1 MGAGFITLSESTFDE
16 EIKSSDQPV
25 LVDFWAEWCGPCKM
39 IAPTLEEISSDY
51 AGRLRIMKLN
61 VDDAPDTA
69 RRFEVQ
75 SIPTLILFKDG
86 EPSLR
91 IVGAKGKGQLLQ
103 EIEPFLPTGP
113 GSAQAII
120 T

>member
-1 MGAGFITLSESTFDE
+1 MAAGIMNLSDSTFDE
-16 EIKSSDQPV
+16 EVKSAQEPV

-39 IAPTLEEISSDY
+39 LAPTLEEIGKDY
-51 AGRLRIMKLN
+51 GGRLKIAKLN

-69 RRFEVQ
+69 RRFEVM

-91 IVGAKGKGQLLQ
+91 IVGAKGKGQLVQ
-103 EIEPFLPTGP
+103 EIDPFL
-113 GSAQAII
+113 
-120 T
+120 

>member
-1 MGAGFITLSESTFDE
+1 MAAGITNVTDSTFDE
-16 EIKSSDQPV
+16 EVKSSNEPV

-39 IAPTLEEISSDY
+39 IAPTLEEISKDY
-51 AGRLRIMKLN
+51 AGKLKIVKLN

-69 RRFEVQ
+69 RRFEVM

-91 IVGAKGKGQLLQ
+91 IIGAKGKGQLVQ
-103 EIEPFLPTGP
+103 EIDPFL
-113 GSAQAII
+113 
-120 T
+120 

>member
-1 MGAGFITLSESTFDE
+1 MAAGITNLSDSSFDE
-16 EIKSSDQPV
+16 EVKSSEQPV

-39 IAPTLEEISSDY
+39 IGPVLEEIGHDY
-51 AGRLRIMKLN
+51 AGRIKIAKLN

-69 RRFEVQ
+69 RRFEVM

-103 EIEPFLPTGP
+103 EIDPFL
-113 GSAQAII
+113 
-120 T
+120 

>member
-1 MGAGFITLSESTFDE
+1 MAAGITNLTDTSFDE
-16 EIKSSDQPV
+16 EVKSSEQPV

-39 IAPTLEEISSDY
+39 ITPVLEEISHDY
-51 AGRLRIMKLN
+51 AGRIKIAKLN

-69 RRFEVQ
+69 RRFEVM

-91 IVGAKGKGQLLQ
+91 IVGAKGKGQLVQ
-103 EIEPFLPTGP
+103 EI
-113 GSAQAII
+113 
-120 T
+120 